1 MERARG
7 SKVSAQSDSQLAQ
20 ELLVICK
27 ELAQTGGKNALAG
40 RLAGLKQVETKTTST
55 DMVTEFD
62 RATEKYIVD
71 AIRSRRPSD
80 SIIGEEGASY
90 SGTSGVT
97 WCIDPIDGTTNFLYA
112 LPSWGVSIGVSDSH
126 GPLVGVVFI
135 PALNETFSAIR
146 GQGAFLNDKVISCN
160 ETTDISKA
168 LVCTGFS
175 YSAEQRTIQSQ
186 RIAKFIHKIRDI
198 RRFGAASI
206 DICFVACGRLD
217 AYFEENLH
225 EWDIAAAELIA
236 IESGAKSGNFSGD
249 KSSPKEILI
258 TCPKIF
264 DQLSEFITSSSSPA
278 NSPHEKLN
286 IGNLEIIPS
295 EGRVTLDNAEVQLTK
310 TEFLLLCELATNINC
325 VFSREELR
333 ERVWGSEY
341 VGDDRLV
348 DVHIRRL
355 RTKIETDAANPKH
368 LVTVRGLGYRLQP

>member
-1 MERARG
+1 
-7 SKVSAQSDSQLAQ
+7 
-20 ELLVICK
+20 
-27 ELAQTGGKNALAG
+27 
-40 RLAGLKQVETKTTST
+40 
-55 DMVTEFD
+55 
-62 RATEKYIVD
+62 
-71 AIRSRRPSD
+71 
-80 SIIGEEGASY
+80 
-90 SGTSGVT
+90 
-97 WCIDPIDGTTNFLYA
+97 
-112 LPSWGVSIGVSDSH
+112 VSDSH

-258 TCPKIF
+258 ACPKIF

-295 EGRVTLDNAEVQLTK
+295 EGRALLDNAEVQLTK
-310 TEFLLLCELATNINC
+310 TEFLLLCELATNING